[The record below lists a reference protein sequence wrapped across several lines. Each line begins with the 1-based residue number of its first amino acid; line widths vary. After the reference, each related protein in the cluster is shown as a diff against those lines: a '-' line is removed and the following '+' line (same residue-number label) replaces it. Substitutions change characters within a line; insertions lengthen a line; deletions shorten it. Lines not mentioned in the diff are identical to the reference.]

1 MLGRVLWVGLLA
13 GLAAGLATAVL
24 QHVTT
29 TPLIL
34 VAETYETAAPHQHGA
49 LPGHG
54 VAGAVVPGAV
64 LAGRALPDGAV
75 RVAHN
80 HGTPAATATDASAAP
95 AEADEGWKPADGWQ
109 RTAVTA
115 LATVLTSIGWA
126 LVLIAGMLIAGD
138 RITVRS
144 AIDWGAAAFA
154 ATGLATGLGLA
165 PELPGSA
172 AGDLVARQVWWI
184 GTAAASAAGLYGL
197 LRLQSIG
204 ARIGSLILIAI
215 PHLVGAPHPAKYES
229 TVPAELAA
237 HFAASSLAL
246 TAAMWMLIACAVGM
260 IWERSAHRA

>member
-54 VAGAVVPGAV
+54 SVGAV

-95 AEADEGWKPADGWQ
+95 ADADEGWKPADGWQ

-115 LATVLTSIGWA
+115 LATILTSIGWA

-138 RITVRS
+138 RITVRN
-144 AIDWGAAAFA
+144 AIGWGAAAFA

-172 AGDLVARQVWWI
+172 AGDLIARQVWWI

-229 TVPAELAA
+229 TAPAELAA

>member
-1 MLGRVLWVGLLA
+1 MKRAALVVAKGALWSS
-13 GLAAGLATAVL
+13 ATA
-24 QHVTT
+24 
-29 TPLIL
+29 
-34 VAETYETAAPHQHGA
+34 
-49 LPGHG
+49 
-54 VAGAVVPGAV
+54 
-64 LAGRALPDGAV
+64 
-75 RVAHN
+75 
-80 HGTPAATATDASAAP
+80 
-95 AEADEGWKPADGWQ
+95 WKPKSNGDEEKELAPPQ
-109 RTAVTA
+109 PPSPKLTA
-115 LATVLTSIGWA
+115 LA
-126 LVLIAGMLIAGD
+126 
-138 RITVRS
+138 RS
-144 AIDWGAAAFA
+144 K
-154 ATGLATGLGLA
+154 
-165 PELPGSA
+165 LPGSA